1 MPAWNNRICTFNLR
15 AWGASKFSLF
25 DDRQSLSL
33 TCWTRYFVLWMTNE
47 IVENSK
53 NAHKI
58 DHRNI
63 MCIFDVFLLVLAI
76 HRRHRITISQFQYDD
91 VQNYVRVCWSQLLSV
106 FLFEAKCFVIWR
118 LGLVRGEGNFT
129 LSSHH
134 SVSLTS
140 PNGEDCCLP
149 SPKLHQK
156 KSGIVLRQFWRGQ
169 NCIKKILE
177 FIWGNFGEDNPRNF
191 FCEWWEERVILPSPL
206 TTQGRPRVVRGTVC
220 PLFFLEF

>member
-15 AWGASKFSLF
+15 AWGASKFSFF

-63 MCIFDVFLLVLAI
+63 MCIFNVFLLVLVI

-149 SPKLHQK
+149 SPKLPQK
-156 KSGIVLRQFWRGQ
+156 ITSIFLRERTTLSIFFVSGERRG
-169 NCIKKILE
+169 
-177 FIWGNFGEDNPRNF
+177 
-191 FCEWWEERVILPSPL
+191 
-206 TTQGRPRVVRGTVC
+206 
-220 PLFFLEF
+220 

>member
-25 DDRQSLSL
+25 DYRQSLSL

-134 SVSLTS
+134 SVTS

-149 SPKLHQK
+149 SPKLPQK
-156 KSGIVLRQFWRGQ
+156 ITSIFLRERTTLSIFFVSGERRG
-169 NCIKKILE
+169 
-177 FIWGNFGEDNPRNF
+177 
-191 FCEWWEERVILPSPL
+191 
-206 TTQGRPRVVRGTVC
+206 
-220 PLFFLEF
+220 

>member
-15 AWGASKFSLF
+15 AWGASKFSFF

-63 MCIFDVFLLVLAI
+63 MCIFDVFLLVLVI

-191 FCEWWEERVILPSPL
+191 FCAWGEALFA
-206 TTQGRPRVVRGTVC
+206 
-220 PLFFLEF
+220 LFFFWNFKFWNFF